1 MWNFIKKNI
10 LGIDSSN
17 TAGNTG
23 AAFRPQQNKPVNTS
37 AAAPRN
43 TAPAVPTP
51 TPSWQ
56 NTVNKSNQAQ
66 LAQLKARQ
74 QNTAATANWMG
85 MLMQNAQPTPAQPT
99 RPASPANPAKLG
111 GMWANNIASAPAVD
125 EKLTTGKK
133 VYAPSGNAVE
143 IGSQQELAAG
153 GEGIV
158 YECPINK
165 NCLIKI
171 YKPATRQDKAKM
183 QMIHERIKAMCKIEA
198 MKNCAAFAWP
208 IFPVY
213 ADAHRKEFIGFVMRK
228 CSGKSLAMM
237 RSAAQVQNFFPHWD
251 RKSLAL
257 AALDFVKKV
266 HLLASNG
273 ILINDFNPSNFLLDK
288 DCKVYFIDC
297 DSYQITE
304 KNGKVHT
311 TSTYFASH
319 VAPEL
324 LKDKNAL
331 LRPRNIHHVQ
341 FGTALIVFNIL
352 MFGLHPYSYHDPNH
366 KSACADPET
375 NLRKGRCPLGVGSG
389 CLLPVGN
396 WYALWSWLIHDLKS
410 SFIATF
416 QQGHNDPAQRAGLN
430 NLISVLDKQ
439 ILTMELN
446 PEYCKLVQT
455 TVKPKDRKKNSRSA
469 SSFAGNRTFF

>member
-74 QNTAATANWMG
+74 QNTIQAPRMTAAPVNG
-85 MLMQNAQPTPAQPT
+85 
-99 RPASPANPAKLG
+99 AKIG
-111 GMWANNIASAPAVD
+111 GMWANNIAPAAAVD
-125 EKLTTGKK
+125 TKLTTGQK
-133 VYAPSGNAVE
+133 VYDYFGKDVT
-143 IGSQQELAAG
+143 IGDQHELAAG

-158 YECPINK
+158 YECPVNK
-165 NCLIKI
+165 NLLVKI
-171 YKPATRQDKAKM
+171 YKPATLQDKAKM
-183 QMIHERIKAMCKIEA
+183 QVIYERIKAMCQIEA
-198 MKNCAAFAWP
+198 MKSCDAFAWP

-213 ADAHRKEFIGFVMRK
+213 ADAHHREFIGFVMRK

-237 RSAAQVQNFFPHWD
+237 RSAAQVQNFFPQWD

-266 HLLASNG
+266 QLLASNG

-297 DSYQITE
+297 DSYQITD

-324 LKDKNAL
+324 IKDKNAL
-331 LRPRNIHHVQ
+331 MLPRNIHHVQ

-375 NLRKGRCPLGVGSG
+375 NLRKGRCPLGTGSG

-396 WYALWSWLIHDLKS
+396 WYTLWSWLIHDLKS
-410 SFIATF
+410 AFIATF
-416 QQGHNDPAQRAGLN
+416 QEGHNTPSKRTGLN
-430 NLISVLDKQ
+430 TLITVLEKQ
-439 ILTMELN
+439 ILTMDMN
-446 PEYCKLVQT
+446 PDYRKLIPQQ
-455 TVKPKDRKKNSRSA
+455 KKSNDWKGNPNRPSNSL
-469 SSFAGNRTFF
+469 GKNQTFF